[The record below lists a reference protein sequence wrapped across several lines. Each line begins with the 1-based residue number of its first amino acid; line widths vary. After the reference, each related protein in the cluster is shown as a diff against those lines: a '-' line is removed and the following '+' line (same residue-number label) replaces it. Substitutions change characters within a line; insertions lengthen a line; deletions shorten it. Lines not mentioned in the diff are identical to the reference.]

1 MKGYKMITRIWFNN
15 RDFELWLERG
25 RWYAQDVLC
34 RGIVGSGKTKNA
46 AMSQTIKK
54 LGQV

>member
-1 MKGYKMITRIWFNN
+1 MLYKKVKRIWFNN

-54 LGQV
+54 LGQVL